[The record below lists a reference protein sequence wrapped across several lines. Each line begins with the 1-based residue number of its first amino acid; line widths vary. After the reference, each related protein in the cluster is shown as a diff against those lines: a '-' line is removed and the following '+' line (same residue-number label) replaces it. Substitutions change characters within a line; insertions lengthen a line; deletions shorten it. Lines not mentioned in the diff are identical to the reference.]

1 MTDSIDP
8 FQLSQELEPSHQGD
22 VKAVLTIS
30 DDMIASASRDSSVGI
45 WTRNGDSGFELKSLL
60 NGHHAYVNSLAY
72 IPSTDDNVDDDL
84 LASGGNSSVILLH
97 SLKTLASES
106 QHCLIGHSLNVCALA
121 FSTEHQKLISGSWD
135 QTARIWSR
143 RSGEWKMDVVL
154 AGHDQA
160 VWGVSIVDSGP
171 KTGCSL
177 TADRMIFLWNEQG
190 EILQR
195 FKGSPEPVRSLAV
208 LPGGEAFVS
217 ACNDNLIRIWNF
229 EGAVLDS
236 LRGHKDYVYQVTLGS
251 QGMDFRA
258 NLHQR
263 YCTRARRSGPWPL
276 CRTETSLLADPMVEY
291 ASGLGI
297 RIEEQTREQ
306 SIVQDAMPSL
316 PEDNEP
322 EKPSNQPKTLTI
334 DIDMNDEDPP
344 IPLLFKIG
352 ADPRA
357 AAESFGREHSLSDNY
372 INQIE
377 AFIRAHLD

>member
-72 IPSTDDNVDDDL
+72 IPSTDDNVDD
-84 LASGGNSSVILLH
+84 
-97 SLKTLASES
+97 
-106 QHCLIGHSLNVCALA
+106 GHSLNVCALA

-251 QGMDFRA
+251 QGMDFVSCGEDHTATVWSVASLPNGDIVTGGSDGRVRIWSRHPNRRA
-258 NLHQR
+258 DQGTIDAYMQR
-263 YCTRARRSGPWPL
+263 
-276 CRTETSLLADPMVEY
+276 
-291 ASGLGI
+291 
-297 RIEEQTREQ
+297 
-306 SIVQDAMPSL
+306 VQDAMPSL